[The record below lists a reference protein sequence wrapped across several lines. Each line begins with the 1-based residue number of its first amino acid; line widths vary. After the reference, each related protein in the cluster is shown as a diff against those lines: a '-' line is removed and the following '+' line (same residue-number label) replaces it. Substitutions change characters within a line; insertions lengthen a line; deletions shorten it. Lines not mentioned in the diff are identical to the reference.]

1 MVNNIIT
8 KILVGSIHEIPERIG
23 KTVCVGDKEIAVFKL
38 SGGTIRAV
46 ENRCPHKGGV
56 LSEGI
61 VSGDFVFC
69 PMHDW
74 KICLDDGKVQE
85 PDHGCVKTFKAVV
98 EDEEV
103 FLYIEQ

>member
-1 MVNNIIT
+1 MLNTSIT
-8 KILVGSIHEIPERIG
+8 KLRVGSVDEVTERLG
-23 KTVCVGDKEIAVFKL
+23 KTVRVGEKEIAVYKL
-38 SGGTIRAV
+38 SNGRIRAI

-74 KICLDDGKVQE
+74 KICLDDGKVQK
-85 PDHGCVKTFKAVV
+85 PDTGCVKSYQTLIEG
-98 EDEEV
+98 EDIY
-103 FLYIEQ
+103 LLID